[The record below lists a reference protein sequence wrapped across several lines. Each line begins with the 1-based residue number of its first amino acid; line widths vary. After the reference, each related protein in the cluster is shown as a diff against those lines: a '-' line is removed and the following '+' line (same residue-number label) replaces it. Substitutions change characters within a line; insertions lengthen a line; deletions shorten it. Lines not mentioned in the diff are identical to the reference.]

1 MFYHQ
6 VSVNEFVWNWLMFLL
21 LDVAFF
27 SLFFKIYFQQ
37 TTSCLPTYSVSNIF
51 HITCLFGFFLGHPIT
66 KVFCLDILPS
76 WTLPLSIITNWMLPS
91 RLCILLCNIKFYC
104 ILVNFTL
111 RLSYL
116 FCPEVT
122 KLNTTTSVPFL
133 PFYSWKIIPVT
144 FQEESSAPNYLPK
157 LCL

>member
-1 MFYHQ
+1 M
-6 VSVNEFVWNWLMFLL
+6 NEFVWNWLMFLL

-122 KLNTTTSVPFL
+122 KLNTTTSAPFL